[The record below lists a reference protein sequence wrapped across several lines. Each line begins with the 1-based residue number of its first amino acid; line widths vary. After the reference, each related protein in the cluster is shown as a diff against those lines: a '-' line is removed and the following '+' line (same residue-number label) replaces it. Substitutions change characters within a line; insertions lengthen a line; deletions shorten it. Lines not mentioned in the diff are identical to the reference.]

1 MAFVSV
7 SEAAKLAKISR
18 SNLYKSYISTGKLS
32 VSKNGKGHSVIDISE
47 LHRVFGQLEIKETVD
62 RTKEDTVTQAKTQH
76 ATLEDT
82 GKNTALEAENERL
95 RAQLRDYQ
103 EREREARERETWLR
117 SQVDKLTDTVKL
129 IEMAKP
135 QEAQKKPSFIARL
148 FSK

>member
-1 MAFVSV
+1 M
-7 SEAAKLAKISR
+7 
-18 SNLYKSYISTGKLS
+18 
-32 VSKNGKGHSVIDISE
+32 
-47 LHRVFGQLEIKETVD
+47 D
-62 RTKEDTVTQAKTQH
+62 RTEVDTITQVKTQH

-82 GKNTALEAENERL
+82 VKNTALEAENERL

-103 EREREARERETWLR
+103 ERDREARERETWLR

-135 QEAQKKPSFIARL
+135 QEAEKKPSFLARL